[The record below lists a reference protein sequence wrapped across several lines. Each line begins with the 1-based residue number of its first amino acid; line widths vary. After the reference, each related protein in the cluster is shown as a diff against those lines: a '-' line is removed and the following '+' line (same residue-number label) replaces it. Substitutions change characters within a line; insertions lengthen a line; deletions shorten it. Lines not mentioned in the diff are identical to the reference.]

1 MAFGLFWGAW
11 AVLPA
16 VQVSSGATDGEL
28 GTALLMIGLG
38 ALVSMRLTGS
48 PASLRW
54 AFLRYSLICLPGS
67 VNVAGGKDVPAVTW
81 AAVTFSPSLPP
92 IPCSS

>member
-1 MAFGLFWGAW
+1 MFG

-48 PASLRW
+48 PASSGGH
-54 AFLRYSLICLPGS
+54 FS
-67 VNVAGGKDVPAVTW
+67 VLA
-81 AAVTFSPSLPP
+81 
-92 IPCSS
+92 